1 MRKKKKRMR
10 VTCRLIAAMPP
21 DRPLNRVLSRHRDG
35 CDVCRETLRRS
46 SGMTRGL
53 HDLGGETIAAP
64 EEMAT
69 AVMTRLGPQDGSDP
83 RRPIMRRLVMRY
95 SVTGLVG
102 AATVAALFARLLSRR
117 RR

>member
-1 MRKKKKRMR
+1 MRKKRNR

-21 DRPLNRVLSRHRDG
+21 DRPLNRVLARHVAQ
-35 CDVCRETLRRS
+35 CETCRETERRS
-46 SGMTRGL
+46 TGL
-53 HDLGGETIAAP
+53 ARDLHELGDETIAAP

-83 RRPIMRRLVMRY
+83 RRQIVRRLVMRY
-95 SVTGLVG
+95 SAAGLVG
-102 AATVAALFARLLSRR
+102 LATVTALAARLLSRR